1 VTDTP
6 DDLARRLAG
15 VRAKRGYLLPH
26 HGLLAV
32 AAPKLLEAYDAAY
45 TALALDDRTLSH
57 HDREYVWFAILIA
70 TDEALATHHIPKF
83 LKAGGTEAEV
93 AQVMAV
99 TAFGLGVRAYRFVAE
114 NWTGHLP
121 GLDPRARY
129 TEGAARIAGDG
140 DPRLPLLARAAVH
153 ACRADWTALAWAI
166 EDAYAAGVPEDDLAE
181 ALTLVMFPGSVP
193 YFVEACAVWRRLVAS
208 GRVAAGPRYRTW
220 AELSGQG
227 GWDEASGGASGGAGS
242 GGHGGSH
249 HGPG

>member
-1 VTDTP
+1 MTDTP
-6 DDLARRLAG
+6 EDLARRLAA

-83 LKAGGTEAEV
+83 LKAGGTQDEI

-99 TAFGLGVRAYRFVAE
+99 SAFGLGVRAYRFVAE
-114 NWTGHLP
+114 NWMAHLP
-121 GLDPRARY
+121 GLDPRGRY
-129 TEGAARIAGDG
+129 TEGAVRTAGGG
-140 DPRLPLLARAAVH
+140 DMRLPLLALAAIH

-166 EDAYAAGVPEDDLAE
+166 EDAYAAQVPEDELAE

-193 YFVEACAVWRRLVAS
+193 YFVEACAVWRRLVVT
-208 GRVAAGPRYRTW
+208 GRVDAGPRYRTW
-220 AELSGQG
+220 AALSGQG
-227 GWDEASGGASGGAGS
+227 GWDEASGKDAAGGGAGS
-242 GGHGGSH
+242 GAHGGGSQ
-249 HGPG
+249 